1 MVILDHLISA
11 KPACIQHCIKYGS
24 PEEIVQVSMEHD
36 DINVMRERASERYKY

>member
-24 PEEIVQVSMEHD
+24 PEIVQVSMEHD